1 MTVWIHEYSFYTL
14 CYNLILL
21 DFVAHMVPAVAV
33 GTLPH
38 FLVQQG
44 IPDSSCA
51 VPILATVSAISTR
64 NSGFFQWR
72 RVFKNQDLG
81 TRYTHRYW
89 EVIIPRPSQWIE
101 LGYRYTYVR
110 KRS

>member
-1 MTVWIHEYSFYTL
+1 MTVWIYEYLFYTL

-44 IPDSSCA
+44 IPDSSRA

-72 RVFKNQDLG
+72 RVIRTKIWAPG
-81 TRYTHRYW
+81 TLTDT
-89 EVIIPRPSQWIE
+89 
-101 LGYRYTYVR
+101 G
-110 KRS
+110 RSLYPGLHSG